1 MFTPD
6 CLKAFPQVTPRYGKV
21 TFNRELATRT
31 KKCELLGIGHP
42 LVDALLAYLQNA
54 PFHGEAS
61 CIPAAGEPIGI
72 VEARYRVTW
81 DRADQGASA
90 TIVSVKLNG
99 QNLAEEASRD
109 AQRLPIQ
116 RAPKTSNTI
125 TEQIAL
131 RSEEAIRLWVASRRT
146 EFPPETIPRVELL
159 GVSVTGE

>member
-1 MFTPD
+1 MNPT
-6 CLKAFPQVTPRYGKV
+6 
-21 TFNRELATRT
+21 
-31 KKCELLGIGHP
+31 
-42 LVDALLAYLQNA
+42 
-54 PFHGEAS
+54 
-61 CIPAAGEPIGI
+61 GI

-99 QNLAEEASRD
+99 QNLAEESSRD

-116 RAPKTSNTI
+116 RAPRTSNTI
-125 TEQIAL
+125 TEDIVL